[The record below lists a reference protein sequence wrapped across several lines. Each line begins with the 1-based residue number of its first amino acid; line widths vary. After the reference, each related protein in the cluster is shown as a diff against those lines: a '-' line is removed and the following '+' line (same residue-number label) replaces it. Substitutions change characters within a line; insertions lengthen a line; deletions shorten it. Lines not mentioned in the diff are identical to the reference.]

1 MQRSVSYKTYC
12 KAEFGYYVEASTN
25 TMLTSSQIP
34 RRHDCIA
41 LGSSGNRQGLLT
53 CFDLKT
59 GSVVTRGI
67 FDVLPMPDR
76 IVKQVNACGMKS
88 KKESRKIK
96 LKFKNS
102 QRRKIDW
109 DNEDLEDNENVE

>member
-59 GSVVTRGI
+59 GSVVTRRT

-76 IVKQVNACGMKS
+76 IVKQVNAWGVKS
-88 KKESRKIK
+88 KKEIRKIK
-96 LKFKNS
+96 LKFQN
-102 QRRKIDW
+102 RKGKMFDW
-109 DNEDLEDNENVE
+109 NN